1 MPDKTKRVTHAQVA
15 MFIPNLIGYSRFAL
29 LFAAPYFIHSN
40 WQAFIGCYAGSQL
53 LDAVDGNAAR
63 YFN

>member
-1 MPDKTKRVTHAQVA
+1 MPTTHAQVA
-15 MFIPNLIGYSRFAL
+15 TFVPNLIGYGRFAFLAMAPFFAFSDDKWYLFIVFYL
-29 LFAAPYFIHSN
+29 LSEA
-40 WQAFIGCYAGSQL
+40 

>member
-1 MPDKTKRVTHAQVA
+1 LQVA
-15 MFIPNLIGYSRFAL
+15 AFVPNLIGYSRFML
-29 LFAAPYFIHSN
+29 LLACPYVSHSDTLWPLFIV
-40 WQAFIGCYAGSQL
+40 FYGLSQL